1 MLSFLSQSHFPL
13 TWLMAIPFIVGLRLI
28 ILPSYSS
35 TNTMKWLGFVTSI
48 LTFGY
53 GLLLIQPM
61 RMTGLLTETRPWFS
75 VSGFSANYTLVL
87 DGLNIWLVQL
97 TTLLIPLALLA
108 SWRNV
113 KEKEPVFFGLFLILE
128 SSILGALMAQDLLLF
143 YIFWEVM
150 LIPMFFLIGVW
161 GGQERKYAANK
172 FILYTL
178 AGSLIWLLALIYLAN
193 LSGGFDPTL
202 MSLAARSQSLYL
214 QQVLFLSFVIAFAIK
229 VPLFPFHTWLP
240 DAHVQAPTA
249 GSAVLAGILLKLGG
263 YGLLRFAIPMF
274 PHVALSMS
282 HMLSSLSVVAIL
294 YGGWV
299 AFVQEDMKKLVAYSS
314 VSHMGFVVLG
324 IFSFTLIGLQ
334 GSMLQM
340 LNHGVSTSALFFLVG
355 MIYDR
360 AHTRQISDF
369 SGIAHRLPILSTVF
383 FLVILSSIGLPLT
396 NGFVGEFLILN
407 GTFTSTLKGNILL
420 AIIAS
425 LGVVF
430 SAAYLL
436 WMFRRMFWGSSDRPL
451 SPGNTYLI
459 QDLSWRESL
468 VLLPLVILIFWMGLH
483 PQTFMAESEIWMRTL
498 VTQVLGPITVP
509 TGMAP

>member
-1 MLSFLSQSHFPL
+1 M
-13 TWLMAIPFIVGLRLI
+13 
-28 ILPSYSS
+28 
-35 TNTMKWLGFVTSI
+35 
-48 LTFGY
+48 
-53 GLLLIQPM
+53 
-61 RMTGLLTETRPWFS
+61 
-75 VSGFSANYTLVL
+75 
-87 DGLNIWLVQL
+87 DGLNLWLIQL

-108 SWRNV
+108 SWRNI

-128 SSILGALMAQDLLLF
+128 SSILGALLAQDLLLF

-161 GGQERKYAANK
+161 GGSERKYAANK

-178 AGSLIWLLALIYLAN
+178 AGSLIWLLSLIYLAN
-193 LSGGFDPTL
+193 LAG
-202 MSLAARSQSLYL
+202 
-214 QQVLFLSFVIAFAIK
+214 VFLSFVLAFAIK
-229 VPLFPFHTWLP
+229 VPLFPLHTWLP

-249 GSAVLAGILLKLGG
+249 GSAILAGILLKLGG

-274 PHVALSMS
+274 PEVALSMS
-282 HMLSSLSVVAIL
+282 RGLSILSVIAIL

-314 VSHMGFVVLG
+314 VSHMGFVILG

-369 SGIAHRLPILSTVF
+369 SGIARRLPVLSTVF
-383 FLVILSSIGLPLT
+383 LVVILSSIGLPLT

-407 GTFTSTLKGNILL
+407 GTFTSSLSGSLIL
-420 AIIAS
+420 ASTAS
-425 LGVVF
+425 LGVVL

-436 WMFRRMFWGSSDRPL
+436 WMFKRMFWGSPDRPL
-451 SPGNTYLI
+451 APGNTYLVK
-459 QDLSWRESL
+459 DLSWREGL
-468 VLLPLVILIFWMGLH
+468 VLLPLVILIFWMGIH
-483 PQTFMAESEIWMRTL
+483 PQTFMVDSESLMKTI
-498 VTQVLGPITVP
+498 VTQVMPPVALPGVVTP
-509 TGMAP
+509 